1 MWSLRKIALT
11 SAMSVLLLVLA
22 WWIFQPEPVLVELDQ
37 VSQRS
42 LVVMVEE
49 QGSTR
54 ARDPFV
60 VAAPIAGRLLRSGL
74 NAGDRVEQGQVL
86 ARIALPPEDGRR
98 EAVLRANL
106 VAAEAREAAARAA
119 LMEAE
124 SANAR
129 AMNDEQRRNELAKNN
144 LTTAE
149 ELDYFRQVADS
160 AQARMLS
167 MQASLQA
174 ARAEVESARSQLLG
188 IAWENESAVQQV
200 TAPVD
205 GTIYRI
211 HEQSERVVQAG
222 TPLLSL
228 SNDDVLEI
236 VIDVLTQEAVQI
248 QPGAAVLVSGWGGQ
262 QVLQARVR
270 RVEPEAFTRVSA
282 LGVEEQRVN
291 VIADFSGD
299 TGGLGAGYRV
309 DAGIVVWEADNVL
322 AIPTS
327 AIFQR
332 SGEWYAFVAE
342 DDRARLRAL
351 QLGQRNREHAQ
362 VLSGVSFGELVIAF
376 PTAIVADGTLIEAS
390 KLP

>member
-11 SAMSVLLLVLA
+11 SAMSVLLLVLG
-22 WWIFQPEPVLVELDQ
+22 WWVFQPEPVLVELDQ

-390 KLP
+390 RLP

>member
-11 SAMSVLLLVLA
+11 SAMSVLLLVLG
-22 WWIFQPEPVLVELDQ
+22 WWVFQPEPVLVELDQ

>member
-390 KLP
+390 RLP